1 MPAGLGVMTMSNA
14 HTHHRDVPAY
24 PYMEYRVKDFP

>member
-1 MPAGLGVMTMSNA
+1 MTMSNA

-24 PYMEYRVKDFP
+24 PYMDYRVRDFPCV